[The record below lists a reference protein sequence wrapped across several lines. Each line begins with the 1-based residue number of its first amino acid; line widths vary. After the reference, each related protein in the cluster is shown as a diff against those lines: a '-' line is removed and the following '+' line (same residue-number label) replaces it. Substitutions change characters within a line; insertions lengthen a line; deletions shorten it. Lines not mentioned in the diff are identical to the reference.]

1 MGRGKFIFFLAWRN
15 VLRYRKRSLQS
26 FLILFCG
33 TFCVMLVDAYMRGY
47 AASSTERIV
56 SQSGHLDIHAA
67 GYLDSAEAM
76 PLDLSISDAES
87 VMGRA
92 LRAAGAACSRG
103 VRPLLAPS
111 IETGCMLSNGETS
124 RAAVVYATESFARS
138 LPGQERELNP
148 LLRELPTAI
157 VSGHFYRSPLERG
170 ALLDEKYAR
179 KLGLGPGDSLILLGN
194 DAYGSFSMME
204 TPVIGLVREA
214 SLPSEAGCL
223 VDMASF
229 APVFG
234 LEGKATAIS
243 LWFASGDKAA
253 LSGSKA
259 EAAAV
264 RALER
269 ELSPDSGLEIRP
281 FSAISASYT
290 AMFEFLDVFLAA
302 MMAVF
307 AVVASVGITNA
318 ILLSVQ
324 ERVKDLGTL
333 RAIAL
338 SSRQAGYLVYAETLI
353 TGLAASIA
361 SLALGALTIWIMQSS
376 GFGIR
381 FELSDMGSA
390 LPDAIR
396 PGLFPSR
403 LLVIA
408 GISAVFP
415 ILAALIPARAAQKLT
430 IRESLCAGT

>member
-1 MGRGKFIFFLAWRN
+1 MGSGKFIFFLAWRN

-56 SQSGHLDIHAA
+56 SQSGHLDVHAA
-67 GYLDSAEAM
+67 GYLDSAAAM
-76 PLDLSISDAES
+76 PLDLSIPDVDS
-87 VMGRA
+87 VMNRMLKA
-92 LRAAGAACSRG
+92 SNAACSREAQ
-103 VRPLLAPS
+103 PLLAPS

-124 RAAVVYATESFARS
+124 RAAAVYATESFARS
-138 LPGQERELNP
+138 LSGQKKELNP
-148 LLRELPTAI
+148 LLREIPAAI
-157 VSGHFYRSPLERG
+157 VSGHFYRAPHEKG

-179 KLGLGPGDSLILLGN
+179 KLNLGPGDSLILLGN

-204 TPVIGLVREA
+204 TPIIGLVREA
-214 SLPSEAGCL
+214 SLPSGAGCL
-223 VDMASF
+223 VDIASF
-229 APVFG
+229 TPIFG
-234 LEGKATAIS
+234 LEGRATAIS

-253 LSGSKA
+253 LSGSKS
-259 EAAAV
+259 EASAV
-264 RALER
+264 RAVELE
-269 ELSPDSGLEIRP
+269 LAPDSGLEVRP
-281 FSAISASYT
+281 FSAISAGYA
-290 AMFEFLDVFLAA
+290 AMFDFLDIFLAA
-302 MMAVF
+302 MMAIFV
-307 AVVASVGITNA
+307 VVASVGITNA

-338 SSRQAGYLVYAETLI
+338 TSRQAGFLIYAETLI

-361 SLALGALTIWIMQSS
+361 ALSLGVLTIWVMQST

-390 LPDAIR
+390 LPDSIR
-396 PGLFPSR
+396 PGLFPVR
-403 LLVIA
+403 LLVIS

-415 ILAALIPARAAQKLT
+415 ILASIIPARAAQKLT
-430 IRESLCAGT
+430 VRESLCTGT